1 MPIFPLIRRSVVFLV
16 DGVIDEEQKLA
27 GRLYPFEQ
35 FPWNTKP
42 GVAVWSKELAVQEYQ
57 QAETSQGGPFK
68 LSTLLEKQLEE
79 YFHRTCNEWWVC
91 LTTLRSPKAP
101 AIKGKFIPAPIEKL
115 SRAPTPPSENYVF
128 FSDIPEESEEQIR
141 VEIIPKSVRLSHG
154 PLPRPP
160 ASEFLTS
167 NHTSLGTP
175 PKPSTSESE

>member
-1 MPIFPLIRRSVVFLV
+1 MPIFPLIHHSVVFLV
-16 DGVIDEEQKLA
+16 DGIIDEEQKLA
-27 GRLYPFEQ
+27 GRLYPFEH

-57 QAETSQGGPFK
+57 QVERLK

-91 LTTLRSPKAP
+91 LSTLRSPKAP
-101 AIKGKFIPAPIEKL
+101 AIKGKYIPAPIEKL
-115 SRAPTPPSENYVF
+115 PRVPTPPSENYVF

-167 NHTSLGTP
+167 KHTSLGTP
-175 PKPSTSESE
+175 PQPSTSESE